1 VHGGDVQMNQKQRIN
16 NKCYKLS
23 PWIFSLLF
31 LLSTTVFADNTKEQA
46 VTKILEITD
55 YEDST
60 LALPSDVAVLDG
72 KIYVVDGGNHRVVVF
87 DMQGRYLFKFG
98 GKGSENGQMN
108 YPVGISASADNRVFV
123 ADSGNY
129 RVQVFTARGHF
140 QSAFKI
146 TDGKKNIR
154 PVDLIL
160 HSRTGHIF
168 LTGSNN
174 HSLMEYSHT
183 GKFLRKWGGNG
194 MNQGEFRYPA
204 TINEL
209 NDGRIAV
216 VDVLNS
222 RVQVFNPDG
231 SISMVVSEWGVLPGQ
246 LVRPKGVAIDKKGNF
261 YISDSY
267 MNLLQSFTETGD
279 FIAVLGK
286 KDKSSTLVTPVGLTI
301 YKNKLFVV
309 EMRAHRVS
317 VYQLVN

>member
-1 VHGGDVQMNQKQRIN
+1 MNQKQRIN

-23 PWIFSLLF
+23 PYKLSPWIFSLLL
-31 LLSTTVFADNTKEQA
+31 LLSTTVFADDIKQQA

-55 YEDST
+55 YADST
-60 LALPSDVAVLDG
+60 LALPSDVAVADG

-87 DMQGRYLFKFG
+87 DMQGQYLFKFG

-108 YPVGISASADNRVFV
+108 YPVGIFASADNRVFV

-146 TDGKKNIR
+146 KDGKKNIR

-183 GKFLRKWGGNG
+183 GNFLRKWGGNG

-222 RVQVFNPDG
+222 RVQVFNSDG
-231 SISMVVSEWGVLPGQ
+231 SISMVVGEWGVLPGQ

-286 KDKSSTLVTPVGLTI
+286 KDKPSTLLTPVGLTI